1 MLRRCLALTPLMAA
15 MPLAWGPSTP
25 PMVLVWRCSQQHPVR
40 LEIES
45 PERHV
50 ITVNRGVLQL
60 DGRASVAPLRFE
72 SATWRVVGRGGLEQ
86 RDYSALSVQAH
97 EGELRLIAELPL
109 EDWVARAVAAES
121 LIDSPAAALRAQ
133 AIVSRSYALAKGWRH
148 PIAQLCDLAHCA
160 SMTSGSSAAWRAAA
174 LNAAEATRGLVLR
187 DANGSVLRAV
197 FHRSCGGGTAD
208 PRLVFGGDDDTG
220 AAPCE
225 EPECA
230 AERWRATVPRLRVE
244 QAAAKAFG
252 ASTRPAWRH
261 LQLQYRPDG
270 RVARVVNSASGRF
283 ATGDHFA
290 RALDAALGWGA
301 VRSTRFSWRKEG
313 EQIVMDGA
321 GSGHGVGLCQLGAA
335 RWAARG
341 DDAEQ
346 ILRRYFPHSHIASLT
361 PLSLSAAPPLR
372 TTRPSARR

>member
-1 MLRRCLALTPLMAA
+1 MLRRCLALTPLLAA
-15 MPLAWGPSTP
+15 MPMTSGPSPTP
-25 PMVLVWRCSQQHPVR
+25 TVLVWRCSQQHPVR

-60 DGRASVAPLRFE
+60 DGGASVAPLRFE
-72 SATWRVVGRGGLEQ
+72 SATWRVVGRGGFEQ
-86 RDYSALSVQAH
+86 RDHSALSVQAH
-97 EGELRLIAELPL
+97 DGELRLIAELPL
-109 EDWVARAVAAES
+109 EEWVARAVAAES
-121 LIDSPAAALRAQ
+121 LIDTPTEALRAQ
-133 AIVSRSYALAKGWRH
+133 AIVSRSFALAKGRRH

-160 SMTSGSSAAWRAAA
+160 SLTSPSSAALRVAA

-197 FHRSCGGGTAD
+197 FHRCCGGGTAD

-230 AERWRATVPRLRVE
+230 NERWQATVPRLRVE

-252 ASTRPAWRH
+252 VSTRPAWQH

-270 RVARVVNSASGRF
+270 RVARVVNGASGRF
-283 ATGDHFA
+283 ATGDQFA
-290 RALDAALGWGA
+290 RALDAALGWGT
-301 VRSTRFSWRKEG
+301 VRSTRFSWRKDG
-313 EQIVMDGA
+313 EQIVMSGA

-335 RWAARG
+335 RWATRG

-346 ILRRYFPHSHIASLT
+346 ILRRYFPHSNLASLT
-361 PLSLSAAPPLR
+361 PLSLSAASSLG
-372 TTRPSARR
+372 TTRPGERR